1 MDAAYALLGSA
12 DRRQLL
18 YKLRQ
23 TDRSSVAELALLIA
37 RHRETES
44 SAPAKSLE
52 EARQH
57 AYISLVHN
65 HLPRLAD
72 HDVLEYDL
80 RSGDVVPA
88 SGFAELEALLEQFSE
103 TEEMAVSPTQVS

>member
-23 TDRSSVAELALLIA
+23 TDRASVAELALLIA

-44 SAPAKSLE
+44 SLE
-52 EARQH
+52 EAQQH

>member
-23 TDRSSVAELALLIA
+23 TDRASVAELALLIA

-44 SAPAKSLE
+44 SGVSME

-103 TEEMAVSPTQVS
+103 TEETAVSPGRIS